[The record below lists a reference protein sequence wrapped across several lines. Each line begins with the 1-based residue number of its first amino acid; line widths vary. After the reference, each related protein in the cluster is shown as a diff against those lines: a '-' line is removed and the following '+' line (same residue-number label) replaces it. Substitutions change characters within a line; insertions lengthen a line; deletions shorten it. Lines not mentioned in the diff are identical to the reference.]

1 VKTEKRNKR
10 LIQTHGDRMSN
21 MGGDQLLILRRKFH
35 NLYIGICTFGITLRE
50 KKLTRG
56 EQMTREAQAIA
67 K

>member
-1 VKTEKRNKR
+1 
-10 LIQTHGDRMSN
+10 MSN